1 MRYSDYLFGTIQQTR
16 QVKGLTSLVTR
27 NALYLR
33 REFQYLI
40 VRFSCLHFQQPS
52 WSAIVQT
59 LWRVNPAIPI
69 YLTERYKI
77 PSIRQEVG
85 KLVRS
90 NTVDV
95 LGIPG
100 ALSFLLGDRL
110 DPHVHRDLKVISSL
124 IDIIVWLF

>member
-1 MRYSDYLFGTIQQTR
+1 MRYSDYLFGTIQRTR
-16 QVKGLTSLVTR
+16 QVKGVISLVTQ
-27 NALYLR
+27 NVHYLR
-33 REFQYLI
+33 REFQLSHRWI
-40 VRFSCLHFQQPS
+40 PCLHFQQTS

-59 LWRVNPAIPI
+59 LWRINPAISI

-77 PSIRQEVG
+77 PTIRQEVG

-90 NTVDV
+90 NTIDV

-110 DPHVHRDLKVISSL
+110 DPHVHRDLKVNSSL
-124 IDIIVWLF
+124 IL